1 MIFNEVGSGMGG
13 VKIAS
18 GSYVGTG
25 TYGVNNPTRI
35 TFDFT
40 PKFVCVHAGGGMW
53 IVMLNGITS
62 VSTPGSSSV
71 VNCVVGWGEKAVAFY
86 NTSDAGY
93 QYNQLSKTY
102 LWFAIG

>member
-40 PKFVCVHAGGGMW
+40 PKFVCVHAGGACG
-53 IVMLNGITS
+53 
-62 VSTPGSSSV
+62 
-71 VNCVVGWGEKAVAFY
+71 
-86 NTSDAGY
+86 
-93 QYNQLSKTY
+93 
-102 LWFAIG
+102 